1 MVSRPAVVVVTRA
14 GAPLAEAIASRL
26 GGEVLAGTAA
36 LTAAFRAGRP
46 VIALCAAGI
55 VIRTLAPHLGDKA
68 HDPPVVAVAEDGSAA
83 VPLLGGH
90 HGALTFPEPV
100 VILGSHHHRERDPLR
115 RRPR

>member
-55 VIRTLAPHLGDKA
+55 VIEIPT
-68 HDPPVVAVAEDGSAA
+68 
-83 VPLLGGH
+83 
-90 HGALTFPEPV
+90 PE
-100 VILGSHHHRERDPLR
+100 ITNGRISCG
-115 RRPR
+115 